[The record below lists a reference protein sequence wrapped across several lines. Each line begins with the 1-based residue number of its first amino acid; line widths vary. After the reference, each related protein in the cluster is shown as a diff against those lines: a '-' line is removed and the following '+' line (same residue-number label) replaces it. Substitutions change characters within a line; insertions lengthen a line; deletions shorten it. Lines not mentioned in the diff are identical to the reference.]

1 MPKRPLLVL
10 LTVLLAACTTEL
22 PNAAVGPFSTD
33 PKAGG
38 SVAVNNSD
46 VTVNLTAAN
55 FKVVPAGEAANK
67 HLFGEGHYHL
77 FLDVP
82 PTAPGEVV
90 PQGVAG
96 IYHTAVTPFAIH
108 NVTTGH
114 HTLFIELGFSDHLPY
129 THEKVTNASV
139 TGALAKVEFDAGNGI
154 VAEASPSPVAIPSPS
169 AAASAAASP
178 SSAASAPPST
188 GGTTVAVVGNPAPG
202 AFSPDS
208 ITVKVGDTVKWDF
221 QDEVSHTATADDG
234 SFDSGTKSKGDNFT
248 FKFDKAGS
256 FGYSCTIHPSMKG
269 SVTVQ

>member
-10 LTVLLAACTTEL
+10 LSVLLAACTTEL
-22 PNAAVGPFSTD
+22 PNAAVGSFSTD

-46 VTVNLTAAN
+46 VTVNLTSSN
-55 FKVVPAGEAANK
+55 FKVVPAAEAANK

-96 IYHTAVTPFAIH
+96 IYHTAVTPFTIH

-114 HTLFIELGFSDHLPY
+114 HVLYIELGFSDHLPY
-129 THEKVTNASV
+129 THETVTNASV

-154 VAEASPSPVAIPSPS
+154 IAQASPSPVASAAASPS

-188 GGTTVAVVGNPAPG
+188 GGTTVAVGGDPPPG
-202 AFSPDS
+202 AFKPD
-208 ITVKVGDTVKWDF
+208 
-221 QDEVSHTATADDG
+221 
-234 SFDSGTKSKGDNFT
+234 
-248 FKFDKAGS
+248 
-256 FGYSCTIHPSMKG
+256 
-269 SVTVQ
+269 